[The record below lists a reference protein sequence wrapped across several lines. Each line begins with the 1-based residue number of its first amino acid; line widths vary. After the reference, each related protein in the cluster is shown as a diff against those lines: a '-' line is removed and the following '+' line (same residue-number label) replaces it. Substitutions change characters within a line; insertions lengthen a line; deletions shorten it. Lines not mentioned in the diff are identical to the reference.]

1 MGYAELTDQ
10 DIAAKAHQTERDL
23 VAARFKHSTNQ
34 LENTAEL
41 RVLRREIARLQSE
54 ARRREITSG
63 QAKGSIF
70 ASYRPTEGDAPVAES
85 TEAKGGFLQGL
96 VDKISGTE

>member
-1 MGYAELTDQ
+1 MGYADLSDTE
-10 DIAAKAHQTERDL
+10 IAAKAYQTERDL
-23 VAARFKHSTNQ
+23 VTARFKHSTNQ

-54 ARRREITSG
+54 ARRREIANSLV
-63 QAKGSIF
+63 KGSIF
-70 ASYRPTEGDAPVAES
+70 ASYRPAGEDAPVTES
-85 TEAKGGFLQGL
+85 VEAKGGFLQGL

>member
-1 MGYAELTDQ
+1 MGYADLTDQ
-10 DIAAKAHQTERDL
+10 DIAAKAYQTEREL

-34 LENTAEL
+34 LENTAQL

-54 ARRREITSG
+54 ARRREIAAG

-70 ASYRPTEGDAPVAES
+70 ASFRPSGDVAPVADS
-85 TEAKGGFLQGL
+85 GDAKGGFLQGL